1 MSRDGVCRFVSRGS
15 EHAFF
20 LDTNT
25 KPSNSFSRRR
35 SITLRKHVADMIV
48 MEGPAQSAGDDP
60 RLSYSIRITAKTT
73 IKTV

>member
-1 MSRDGVCRFVSRGS
+1 MSQSGFCLPGAGGAK
-15 EHAFF
+15 HAFF
-20 LDTNT
+20 LDTT
-25 KPSNSFSRRR
+25 EKPSNSFSRRR
-35 SITLRKHVADMIV
+35 SITLRRHVADMIV

>member
-1 MSRDGVCRFVSRGS
+1 MSRGGVCRHARGGS
-15 EHAFF
+15 YPAFF
-20 LDTNT
+20 LDRNT

-35 SITLRKHVADMIV
+35 SITLRRHVADMIV

>member
-1 MSRDGVCRFVSRGS
+1 MSQSGFCLPGADGPK
-15 EHAFF
+15 HAFF
-20 LDTNT
+20 LDTNK

-35 SITLRKHVADMIV
+35 SITLRRHVADMIV

>member
-1 MSRDGVCRFVSRGS
+1 MSRAGFCVIAPGGLKR
-15 EHAFF
+15 AFF
-20 LDTNT
+20 LDTNK

-35 SITLRKHVADMIV
+35 SITLRMHVADMSV

>member
-1 MSRDGVCRFVSRGS
+1 MSQRGFGLPAPDGLKR
-15 EHAFF
+15 AFF
-20 LDTNT
+20 LDTNK

-35 SITLRKHVADMIV
+35 SITLRMHVADMFV
-48 MEGPAQSAGDDP
+48 MEGPARSAGDDP

>member
-1 MSRDGVCRFVSRGS
+1 
-15 EHAFF
+15 
-20 LDTNT
+20 
-25 KPSNSFSRRR
+25 
-35 SITLRKHVADMIV
+35 MIV

>member
-1 MSRDGVCRFVSRGS
+1 MSRGGFPLACES
-15 EHAFF
+15 AFF
-20 LDTNT
+20 LDTT
-25 KPSNSFSRRR
+25 EKPSNSFSRRR
-35 SITLRKHVADMIV
+35 SITLRMHVADMFV

>member
-1 MSRDGVCRFVSRGS
+1 MSRGGICAYAPGRSQR
-15 EHAFF
+15 AFF

-35 SITLRKHVADMIV
+35 SITLRRHVADMIV
-48 MEGPAQSAGDDP
+48 MEAPAQSAGDDP

>member
-1 MSRDGVCRFVSRGS
+1 MF
-15 EHAFF
+15 
-20 LDTNT
+20 
-25 KPSNSFSRRR
+25 
-35 SITLRKHVADMIV
+35 V